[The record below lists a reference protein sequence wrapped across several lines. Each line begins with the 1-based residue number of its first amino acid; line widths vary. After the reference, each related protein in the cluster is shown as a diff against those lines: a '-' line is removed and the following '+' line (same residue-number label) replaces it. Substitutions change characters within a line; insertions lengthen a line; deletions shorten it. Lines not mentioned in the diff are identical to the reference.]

1 MDWIGDR
8 LAHLI
13 SEGQKALGKEV
24 VVMSEDQADE
34 VDDGSGAWVEDDAE
48 HNQQRTGRDTPP
60 RSARRTG
67 FGLPPSYEP
76 PRTPARHD
84 RGMSVE
90 SDTRSV
96 ASSTYREDEASWQTP
111 EMRESME
118 RARMLYKQKRGLP

>member
-1 MDWIGDR
+1 MSWIGDR

-34 VDDGSGAWVEDDAE
+34 VDDGSGAWVEDE
-48 HNQQRTGRDTPP
+48 PEPEPP
-60 RSARRTG
+60 RSGRSAT
-67 FGLPPSYEP
+67 FGLPPSYS
-76 PRTPARHD
+76 PRTPRRHG

-96 ASSTYREDEASWQTP
+96 ASSYREDESSWQTP

-118 RARMLYKQKRGLP
+118 RARMLYKQKHGLL